1 MSDVYYYYYDAFI
14 SRHVIIPIYKGRHT
28 GVWKLPW
35 DKADVTYYE
44 DLGKEH

>member
-1 MSDVYYYYYDAFI
+1 MSDVYYYYYYAFI
-14 SRHVIIPIYKGRHT
+14 SRHVIIPIYKEKGL
-28 GVWKLPW
+28 WKLPW